1 MCSRQGCSIPDA
13 GLNRR
18 AKFILYRFVSYGS
31 VLDMATFKNTRID
44 SGSDSPGSPVGRDGS
59 VSAFRPATNTSALRA
74 LQTIVEPGTQI
85 DHYQV
90 GKLLGR
96 GAMAAVYEGTDIDS
110 GQQVALK
117 ILDARVS
124 GNRDIVA
131 RFHKEGETMARFDH
145 PNIVRHI
152 SHGHDDEFVY
162 MAMELVNGITLDQL
176 IHAIE
181 VEPHHITHLA
191 REISKGLT
199 TIHAAGL
206 VHGDIKPSNIMVTR
220 DGTVKISDFG
230 TAVVSQQSRRG
241 VKNVTGTATY
251 MAPEV
256 LDAGQM
262 VDYRADIFSLGVTFY
277 KVLTK
282 KNPGEPIVP
291 VTELNSELPPAI
303 DGILQKAMAQDPDN
317 RFTTAKELGDAI
329 AALFDENALTT
340 PVSRE
345 EMHGPAAETAL
356 EKKQG
361 RTPDKIDW
369 KMVILCGLAAIGVA
383 ATMIVLAVV
392 FGRW

>member
-1 MCSRQGCSIPDA
+1 
-13 GLNRR
+13 
-18 AKFILYRFVSYGS
+18 
-31 VLDMATFKNTRID
+31 MATFKNSRID
-44 SGSDSPGSPVGRDGS
+44 SGLDSPGPPLGPDGS

-85 DHYQV
+85 DHFHV

-96 GAMAAVYEGTDIDS
+96 GAIAAVYEGTDINT

-124 GNRDIVA
+124 GNPEIVA

-176 IHAIE
+176 IHAIDM
-181 VEPHHITHLA
+181 EPHHITHLA

-241 VKNVTGTATY
+241 VKNVTGTAVY

-256 LDAGQM
+256 LDASQV

-277 KVLTK
+277 KVFTR
-282 KNPGEPIVP
+282 KNPGDPVLP
-291 VTELNSELPPAI
+291 VTELNPELPAAL
-303 DGILQKAMAQDPDN
+303 DTILQKAMAPNPDK

-340 PVSRE
+340 PVSHE
-345 EMHGPAAETAL
+345 EAEEPAAAAETRKA
-356 EKKQG
+356 
-361 RTPDKIDW
+361 PDQNADRIDW